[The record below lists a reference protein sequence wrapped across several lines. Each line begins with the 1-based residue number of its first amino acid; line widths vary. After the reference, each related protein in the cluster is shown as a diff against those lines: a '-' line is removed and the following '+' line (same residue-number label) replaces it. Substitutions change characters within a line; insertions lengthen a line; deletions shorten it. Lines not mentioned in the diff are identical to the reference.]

1 MRSRVVEV
9 EGVGGARP
17 SPLSERARLP
27 LSRPCGE
34 GEDEWQRGA
43 RLAGRAAYTAAM
55 DSSTRDA
62 LPLLETKFYAPRW
75 RAGQVERV
83 RLVERLKRGVKS
95 KLTLLSAPPGFG
107 KTTLLAEWLAAT
119 PADAQRVAWVSLD
132 ERDNR
137 PATFWTYLFN
147 AVEGVV
153 PGAAKSAISLFQSAQ
168 PPAVETVLPMV
179 LNELATVS
187 QQVVLVLDDYHVI
200 ESPLIHD
207 GIGFLLDHMPENVH
221 LVISSRSDPMLPLA
235 RLRAR
240 AELTEIRASDLRF
253 SPPEAATFLN
263 EAMAL
268 NLSADNVAALESRTE
283 GWIAALQLAALSMQ
297 GQDDV
302 SGFITAFAGD
312 NRYIVDY
319 LVEEVLQ
326 RQPVV
331 VRDFLLRTSILGRLC
346 GRLCDAVTEQTGGR
360 ATLETLERS
369 NLFVVPLDD
378 KREWYRY
385 HHLFA
390 DVLRSHLVQER
401 PEEVPLLHGRASTWY
416 AAAGQAEQAILH
428 AVAAHDLQRAAG
440 LVELEAEGAMRS
452 HQPVRLIEWIKPL
465 PRRTRS
471 PDARPEHLLR
481 HGPPGYGPSG
491 GVLRPVR
498 RCRTLAGWWCR
509 IGRDGRGRCR
519 RLRIA
524 GIEGCTCPGLPH
536 HGGGRCGV
544 DPEPRGPRAE
554 SPARGRAALA
564 RHGSVSPW
572 YRALGGW
579 RP

>member
-1 MRSRVVEV
+1 ML
-9 EGVGGARP
+9 A
-17 SPLSERARLP
+17 SPLPTLAERGRTK
-27 LSRPCGE
+27 
-34 GEDEWQRGA
+34 WQRGA
-43 RLAGRAAYTAAM
+43 RLAGRAGYTAAM

-187 QQVVLVLDDYHVI
+187 QEVVLVLDDYHVI
-200 ESPLIHD
+200 DSPLIHD

-253 SPPEAATFLN
+253 SPSEAATFLN

-346 GRLCDAVTEQTGGR
+346 GRLVMRSQSRLAGGR
-360 ATLETLERS
+360 RWRRWSEATSSSSRWTTSASGIAITTCSRMCCGRIWCKS
-369 NLFVVPLDD
+369 GPTRCRCFMAAPA
-378 KREWYRY
+378 
-385 HHLFA
+385 HGM
-390 DVLRSHLVQER
+390 R
-401 PEEVPLLHGRASTWY
+401 PRGRPSRRF
-416 AAAGQAEQAILH
+416 LH
-428 AVAAHDLQRAAG
+428 AVAANDLQRAAG

-465 PRRTRS
+465 PTNWS
-471 PDARPEHLLR
+471 A
-481 HGPPGYGPSG
+481 GCPS
-491 GVLRPVR
+491 
-498 RCRTLAGWWCR
+498 
-509 IGRDGRGRCR
+509 
-519 RLRIA
+519 
-524 GIEGCTCPGLPH
+524 
-536 HGGGRCGV
+536 
-544 DPEPRGPRAE
+544 
-554 SPARGRAALA
+554 
-564 RHGSVSPW
+564 
-572 YRALGGW
+572 
-579 RP
+579 